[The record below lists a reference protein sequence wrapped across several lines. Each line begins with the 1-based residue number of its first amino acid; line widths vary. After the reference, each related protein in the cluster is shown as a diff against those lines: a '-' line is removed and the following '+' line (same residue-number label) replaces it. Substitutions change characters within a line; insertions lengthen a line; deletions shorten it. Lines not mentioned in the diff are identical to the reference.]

1 MDNPNIQRI
10 ELEHIYGKISPFELK
25 DRLISLAKESQIEKS
40 AHALLDAGRGN
51 PNWTAAAPREA
62 FFAFGQFAVEETRRV
77 WNEGALA
84 GMPKK
89 EGIYKR
95 FKEYIKKHEGK
106 PGIELLDNII
116 NYGLDIKG
124 FDKDCFVY
132 ELADGII
139 GDNYPVPDRML
150 IHIEKLVQDYLMQE
164 MCYNKPLKGKFNL
177 FAVEGATAAMC
188 YIFDS
193 LIANELLQRGDRIA
207 L

>member
-77 WNEGALA
+77 WSDGALA

-89 EGIYKR
+89 
-95 FKEYIKKHEGK
+95 KE
-106 PGIELLDNII
+106 
-116 NYGLDIKG
+116 
-124 FDKDCFVY
+124 FMKDL
-132 ELADGII
+132 E
-139 GDNYPVPDRML
+139 N
-150 IHIEKLVQDYLMQE
+150 
-164 MCYNKPLKGKFNL
+164 
-177 FAVEGATAAMC
+177 T
-188 YIFDS
+188 
-193 LIANELLQRGDRIA
+193 
-207 L
+207 